1 MDNSPRFGGGFSLEI
16 QMSKPVAVSIDGAT
30 TKTIYEDGESVQ
42 NHQSAEAA
50 EAYAL
55 SVNALI
61 EGDGQ

>member
-1 MDNSPRFGGGFSLEI
+1 
-16 QMSKPVAVSIDGAT
+16 MSKPVAVSIDGAT